1 MIKDTLNKNIL
12 HNGYV
17 VFCWI
22 YLHLFNNICLHSN
35 QAAHMNFK
43 IITPSKSQTK
53 ICLHRDRSEENQEI
67 VRITAFVIDS
77 AGQELMLDTVVQFA
91 DAGSARRFVADYSEE
106 SATIFLEECL
116 EQDKILI
123 IR

>member
-1 MIKDTLNKNIL
+1 MIYKQ
-12 HNGYV
+12 
-17 VFCWI
+17 
-22 YLHLFNNICLHSN
+22 FNQPAN
-35 QAAHMNFK
+35 MNFK
-43 IITPSKSQTK
+43 IITLSKSQTK
-53 ICLHRDRSEENQEI
+53 ICLHRDRSDENQEI
-67 VRITAFVIDS
+67 VRITAFILDS

-116 EQDKILI
+116 EQDKISI